1 MDVEAYGD
9 IGIFLGLAGIFISV
23 IPFVLCVAYKKTR
36 KYAGIFVCIAGFC
49 FFTALR
55 HLIILLGYDDIT
67 DPNYEAYKDWN
78 VHRFILSDVKRLIFW
93 LAIGVLG
100 YFAFIRGNRI
110 LRRLCILGI
119 VLFLLLFLAMLVLG
133 RVSSLDDSMIVAV
146 RAISSCLSAR
156 IQLAV

>member
-36 KYAGIFVCIAGFC
+36 KYAGIFVCTAGFC

-78 VHRFILSDVKRLIFW
+78 VHRFILSDVIRLFIW
-93 LAIGVLG
+93 LGIGILY
-100 YFAFIRGNRI
+100 YFTFIKGNR
-110 LRRLCILGI
+110 LLKGLLILGAGVFLI
-119 VLFLLLFLAMLVLG
+119 LLLLLMV
-133 RVSSLDDSMIVAV
+133 
-146 RAISSCLSAR
+146 LSA
-156 IQLAV
+156 VTVS